1 MNLIKRKAP
10 KWLAVAGTGILI
22 VLILLNGFRPGAVAA
37 NTGKRYLIGYKQRV
51 DESLIRAHGG
61 QLIRTYKT
69 IPVVAAR
76 LPDAAVSALSRNP
89 EIAYVEPDGACYLVA
104 DTVPWG
110 ISRVG
115 SYKAQTQAGWNG
127 SGIKVA
133 IIDTGIDLTHP
144 DLRVKGGVSFVE
156 GFSQPLD
163 DVGHGTHVA
172 GTVAALA
179 NGSGV
184 LGCAPAVDLY
194 AVKVLWAGS
203 SSDPQGYMSDLI
215 AGIDWAATNGMNIA
229 NISLKTEYDSTA
241 VHQAC
246 DAAYAAGVLLV
257 CAAGNEGKGTDTV
270 VCPARYDSCIAV
282 AAVDASNQRASFSS
296 TGPSVELAAPG
307 VDVQSTLPGGKYG
320 LMSGTSMAA
329 PHVSGLAAQ
338 IWAANRSLTNAQV
351 RNILATTAA
360 SSHDLGPAG
369 RDAEYGY
376 GLICGVEA
384 ASLPKSITC
393 SVVTDRDTYQ
403 RYDPITATVSAVD
416 QCGVGLRSAAAS
428 LLVSGYNRPP
438 VQDSGTT
445 NQYGFWSTSFFET
458 LAGSYTVDATVYK
471 QGYGTASDSCW
482 FEVTSEPIVP

>member
-1 MNLIKRKAP
+1 MKLNKKAVS
-10 KWLAVAGTGILI
+10 KWLAVAGVGVLI
-22 VLILLNGFRPGAVAA
+22 VLILVTGFRPGTATAKPD
-37 NTGKRYLIGYKQRV
+37 KRYLIGYRERV

-76 LPDAAVSALSRNP
+76 LPEAAVSALSRNP
-89 EIAYVEPDGACYLVA
+89 QIAYVEPDGACYPTA

-110 ISRVG
+110 VSRVG
-115 SYKAQTQAGWNG
+115 SYKAQTQAGWTG
-127 SGIKVA
+127 AGVKVA

-144 DLRVKGGVSFVE
+144 DLRVRGGVSFVE
-156 GFSQPLD
+156 GFSQPWD

-172 GTVAALA
+172 GIVAALA

-184 LGCAPAVDLY
+184 LGCAPAVELY

-203 SSDPQGYMSDLI
+203 SSDPPGYMSDLI

-229 NISLKTEYDSTA
+229 NISLRTEYDSTA

-282 AAVDASNQRASFSS
+282 AAVDALNLRANFSS

-320 LMSGTSMAA
+320 FMSGSSMAA

-338 IWAANRSLTNAQV
+338 IWAANGSLTNGQL

-360 SSHDLGPAG
+360 SSHDLGAAG
-369 RDAEYGY
+369 RDVEYGY

-384 ASLPKSITC
+384 ASLPKSLTC

-403 RYDPITATVSAVD
+403 MYEPVTVTTSAID
-416 QCGVGLRSAAAS
+416 QCGVGLRSATAS
-428 LLVSGYNRPP
+428 VSVSSPRSLPYE
-438 VQDSGTT
+438 DSGTT
-445 NQYGFWSTSFFET
+445 DQQGLWATVFIPDWP
-458 LAGSYTVDATVYK
+458 GSYTVDASVCK
-471 QGYGTASDSCW
+471 EGYGSDSANW
-482 FEVTSEPIVP
+482 SFEVTFEILP